1 MQLIYLLTIWEC
13 EEGKETHTITLL
25 FGKLDSHWWVCLRH
39 SLVLAHLA
47 ELDSLHF
54 TYFWKYFQIR
64 DFFFNIKWEKEK
76 EVEEEEGRKEGK
88 KERFLN
94 QR

>member
-54 TYFWKYFQIR
+54 TYF
-64 DFFFNIKWEKEK
+64 
-76 EVEEEEGRKEGK
+76 
-88 KERFLN
+88 
-94 QR
+94 